1 MPIST
6 AHFPSNWELSAG
18 RASSAVCFLVSR
30 GVSPDRMTAI
40 GFADTKPEVAN
51 RDEFGML
58 TKKNQELTDA
68 S

>member
-1 MPIST
+1 
-6 AHFPSNWELSAG
+6 
-18 RASSAVCFLVSR
+18 VCFLVSR